1 MAREKL
7 YSVYHLLLS
16 KLFISKME
24 SVDNLKIDDNHTLLR
39 WWLEGVILPCVG
51 AIGIIGIINISVE
64 KCSFFYLV
72 GNVISLYI
80 ILWTELG
87 FKNPFRQLISILII
101 YDTICILCIIATF
114 SGPLLSQTYK
124 TQVTSLNFC
133 GLIV

>member
-1 MAREKL
+1 MDSEDSLEIEKNNT
-7 YSVYHLLLS
+7 
-16 KLFISKME
+16 F
-24 SVDNLKIDDNHTLLR
+24 LK
-39 WWLEGVILPCVG
+39 WWLEGVLLPCVG

-64 KCSFFYLV
+64 KYSFFYLV

-114 SGPLLSQTYK
+114 SGPLLSHTYK
-124 TQVTSLNFC
+124 NQVTSIIFC
-133 GLIV
+133 GLRV